1 MKITRLENVTAA
13 PMALEGAKDVLKQVP
28 LGKADGAPHYS
39 FRVFTIL
46 PGGHTPYH
54 DHPFE
59 HMNYFIAGEGAL
71 VLEGGEERPVRAG
84 DFVLIHPG
92 ERHRY
97 RNTAASDLVMI
108 CAVPKEYE

>member
-1 MKITRLENVTAA
+1 
-13 PMALEGAKDVLKQVP
+13 
-28 LGKADGAPHYS
+28 
-39 FRVFTIL
+39 
-46 PGGHTPYH
+46 
-54 DHPFE
+54 
-59 HMNYFIAGEGAL
+59 MNYFIAGEGAL

-108 CAVPKEYE
+108 GSRRKREAVFRNLRAAGFTAEDLGRVRCPIGLNIGATPRCTGFPDPAPDCRRW